1 MYTAFC
7 DKKGLNVFTMVSR
20 VQSMNI
26 LIDTTPLTNGSAI
39 RGIGRYTAELLR
51 ALKDNASPHQIFTT
65 DTVENQAVD
74 IVHYPFFDLF
84 FPTLPIGKRAKTIV
98 TIHDVIPLL
107 FPLHYPKGVKG
118 SLNFWRQKFALRSV
132 SHIITD
138 SESSK
143 RDIVDHLHIRSDKIS
158 VVYLAASPDIKKPS
172 QGVLDSVRKKYGLPR
187 NFALYVGD
195 INYNKNLPFLLNVIS
210 KIPKLTLVLVGR
222 AMNNQSIPEGKAI
235 HRTIARL
242 GLEKRVRIIDS
253 LEGDSVEELA
263 SIYSL
268 ASFYIQP
275 SLYEGFGLPVLE
287 AMQCKTPIVCARA
300 GSLPEVAGDAAVYF
314 HPMEVDDCRQAIEK
328 VLRYS
333 DKQLQTM
340 IKKGIEQAATFS
352 WEKTA
357 RETIKVYE
365 KVSGSV

>member
-1 MYTAFC
+1 
-7 DKKGLNVFTMVSR
+7 
-20 VQSMNI
+20 MNI
-26 LIDTTPLTNGSAI
+26 LIDTTPLSNGSAI

-51 ALKDNASPHQIFTT
+51 ALINNPASHRIYTP
-65 DTVENQAVD
+65 DTVENQGVD

-84 FPTLPIGKRAKTIV
+84 FPTLPIGKRARTIV

-107 FPLHYPKGVKG
+107 FPKHYPRGIKGT
-118 SLNFWRQKFALRSV
+118 LNFWKQKFALRSV

-143 RDIVDHLHIRSDKIS
+143 RDIVDHLHVRSDKIS

-172 QGVLDSVRKKYGLPR
+172 QGILDSVRKKYSLPR
-187 NFALYVGD
+187 NFALFVGD

-222 AMNNQSIPEGKAI
+222 AMNNQAIPEGKAI
-235 HRTIARL
+235 HHTIAKL
-242 GLEKRVRIIDS
+242 GLEKRVLIIDT
-253 LEGDSVEELA
+253 LGGDSVEELS

-275 SLYEGFGLPVLE
+275 SLYEGFGLPILE
-287 AMQCKTPIVCARA
+287 AMQCKTPIVCSRA
-300 GSLPEVAGDAAVYF
+300 GSLPEVAGEAAVYF

-333 DKQLQTM
+333 DKQLQSM
-340 IKKGIEQAATFS
+340 VKKGVEQAARFS

-357 RETIKVYE
+357 KETIKVYE
-365 KVSGSV
+365 KVGSSV